1 MFSKQYRVWAGGRNF
16 VSASRSL
23 KILHADESVTYKE
36 PIGGGYYISIT
47 SGFWCIDIRKWFLPH
62 RETDIKLTLS
72 GLRLGLREWRVMK
85 QIVESINSKYPTLG
99 TTLPCYMSD
108 DHLNQIGA
116 LQCRD
121 CYPFVMDF

>member
-1 MFSKQYRVWAGGRNF
+1 
-16 VSASRSL
+16 
-23 KILHADESVTYKE
+23 VTYKE

-62 RETDIKLTLS
+62 GETDIKLTRS
-72 GLRLGLREWRVMK
+72 GLRLGLREWHVMK
-85 QIVESINSKYPTLG
+85 QIVESINSKYPTLD

-108 DHLNQIGA
+108 DHLNQLDA